1 MNKYVSVYTNDKY
14 QVGCTGSTII
24 VKQTKTKLE
33 IDRIKFPYG
42 YFGTLV
48 SGQDI
53 FIAKS
58 TTGYLL
64 KYNIQTKERTKI
76 RTSSATQDGGFAIC
90 PWKNQFYNVEMNTN
104 GFHIAVYDIDN
115 FQIETT
121 IPIRGDIAN
130 VYDIEFERK
139 PIWYISLSYS
149 INGRIKRAII
159 KMYDYDFVEIREIN
173 SDSFNHAVGY
183 KYWERSGFTDK
194 ALIVSQMFSSISK
207 DPISLSEL
215 YNNTE
220 RNS

>member
-1 MNKYVSVYTNDKY
+1 
-14 QVGCTGSTII
+14 
-24 VKQTKTKLE
+24 
-33 IDRIKFPYG
+33 
-42 YFGTLV
+42 
-48 SGQDI
+48 
-53 FIAKS
+53 
-58 TTGYLL
+58 
-64 KYNIQTKERTKI
+64 
-76 RTSSATQDGGFAIC
+76 
-90 PWKNQFYNVEMNTN
+90 MNTN